1 MGSYFSKLPNKLFY
15 AKDKEDKSILLECN
29 NDFKSLMVL
38 DYLYT
43 YTTRNNLTVFILEDL
58 IITSGYKPNR
68 SKGQTNEQFKNILV
82 KLQELKIIDSTID
95 MNNIKPSQF
104 IKCTL
109 DLFNKDSK
117 NNDVEFIQL
126 YDYEK
131 DKILQCVYDLDRI
144 RLLFYYCYIKS
155 RIYRRVKG
163 NDMVIYGGRAE
174 VCFPSYQMIKY
185 DLGLSDG
192 VIDKYNNILSELD
205 MIRID
210 NAGLW
215 YYKSDKNKV
224 VRESPNFYTLY
235 TEQEEVWKNNLKEAI
250 KYYKKSDIN
259 RDKVFTNTRQ
269 YKNNNKNINGFISR
283 VEQLKREGKAT
294 PEQLEKLSEYKK
306 SIHEDS
312 TIETLLN
319 QNVNIPLSEIY
330 MNYFNSSK
338 SDKYYDLENELG
350 LIDNDG
356 YLIVEWDY
364 YKWVMINYTD
374 DKKDYYI
381 NCINKHIKDKES
393 KIKHIGLRNL

>member
-1 MGSYFSKLPNKLFY
+1 MGSYFSRLPNKLFY
-15 AKDKEDKSILLECN
+15 AKDKEDKSILECT

-43 YTTRNNLTVFILEDL
+43 YTTRNSLTVFTLEDL

-117 NNDVEFIQL
+117 NNDIEFIQL

-131 DKILQCVYDLDRI
+131 DKIIRCVYDVDRS

-155 RIYRRVKG
+155 RIYKRAKG
-163 NDMVIYGGRAE
+163 DDVVIGGGRSE
-174 VCFPSYQMIKY
+174 ICYPSYQRIKY
-185 DLGLSDG
+185 DLGLSDS
-192 VIDKYNNILSELD
+192 VIDKYNNILVELD

-215 YYKSDKNKV
+215 YYKNDKNKV

-235 TEQEEVWKNNLKEAI
+235 TEQEEVWKNNLKQAI
-250 KYYKKSDIN
+250 KYYKKLDIN
-259 RDKVFTNTRQ
+259 REKIFTNTRQ
-269 YKNNNKNINGFISR
+269 YKNNNRNINGFIAR
-283 VEQLKREGKAT
+283 IEQLQKEGKAT
-294 PEQLEKLSEYKK
+294 LSQLEKLSKYKK
-306 SIHEDS
+306 SMHEDS

-319 QNVNIPLSEIY
+319 QNIDIPLSQIY
-330 MNYFNSSK
+330 MNYFNYSK
-338 SDKYYDLENELG
+338 SDKYYYLEKDLG
-350 LIDNDG
+350 LTDDND
-356 YLIVEWDY
+356 YLTVEWDY

-374 DKKDYYI
+374 DQKDYYI
-381 NCINKHIKDKES
+381 NCVKKYIKEKKI
-393 KIKHIGLRNL
+393 KIKHIGLINE

>member
-82 KLQELKIIDSTID
+82 KLQELKIIDSIID

-131 DKILQCVYDLDRI
+131 DKILQCVYDVDRV

-155 RIYRRVKG
+155 RIYKRVKG

-319 QNVNIPLSEIY
+319 QNVNTPLSEIY
-330 MNYFNSSK
+330 TNYFNSSK

-381 NCINKHIKDKES
+381 NCIKKHIKDKES